1 MAWWAWWQ
9 EADDGITS
17 ALADDRADSEGSDT
31 SAKGKGGDEHR
42 DDGDTPTE
50 AWTLEKACTLRMF
63 KEDFRASEEDT
74 QAAQLLDAERKRLSA
89 QRNRRHA
96 GRRNRRKDR
105 ERKRAMQKGSGSDR
119 SPALAGTHL
128 RPWDSS

>member
-9 EADDGITS
+9 EADEGITS

-50 AWTLEKACTLRMF
+50 TWTLEKACTLRMC
-63 KEDFRASEEDT
+63 KEDFRASEEDK
-74 QAAQLLDAERKRLSA
+74 QAAQLLDAERKRLRA
-89 QRNRRHA
+89 QNRWH
-96 GRRNRRKDR
+96 RRSRGLRT
-105 ERKRAMQKGSGSDR
+105 RASGSDR
-119 SPALAGTHL
+119 SPALAGTQG
-128 RPWDSS
+128 RPWDCS